1 MKRYK
6 KLLLALA
13 AVASIYLVKATGLD
27 QGLID
32 QVLEAAVEAMTDEVP
47 AVEAPAAVELPSEE

>member
-13 AVASIYLVKATGLD
+13 AVAGLYLVKATGLD

-32 QVLEAAVEAMTDEVP
+32 EVLNAAVEALVEEAP
-47 AVEAPAAVELPSEE
+47 AVEAPEQGE

>member
-13 AVASIYLVKATGLD
+13 AVASIYAVKATGLD

-32 QVLEAAVEAMTDEVP
+32 EVLQSAVEAVVEEPEEV
-47 AVEAPAAVELPSEE
+47 E